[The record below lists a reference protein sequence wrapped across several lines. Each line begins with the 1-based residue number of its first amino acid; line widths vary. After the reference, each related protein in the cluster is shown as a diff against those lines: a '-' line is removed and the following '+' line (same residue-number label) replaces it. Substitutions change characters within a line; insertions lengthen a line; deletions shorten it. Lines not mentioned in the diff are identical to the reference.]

1 MNKQECDKIRGFAA
15 CAAAVVAI
23 CAATAP
29 SPSFADAVTDT
40 NDVTAVVAGW
50 QSAREALGD
59 QLTASPASVKEYSGL
74 GGTGTYYVVTLEGG
88 GFVVT
93 SGDTS
98 LEPVLAYSKTGEWVD
113 DVKRNPL
120 MAMLEIDVAA
130 ASAGLAERSSAIKS
144 RKLLLATS
152 SGSASATASSDSKT
166 EPSAANQAKWAKY
179 KAASGG
185 TQTSSSNR
193 KSLMASAPSSDLR
206 VSPLVASS
214 WSQSGRGENWYT
226 PGNGEANNGNGYVCG
241 CVATM
246 GGQIM
251 RYWKWPDSTVNV
263 TAASDF
269 YSDVVYS
276 DGTKGW
282 NLSKGYYKTY
292 SASSQ
297 TEWSPAFGG
306 TYDWNYIKLNP
317 SSSDLSTYKAAL
329 GKLTRDVGLS
339 CYMRYAS
346 GGSGAPGPVIG
357 HRFVDTFG
365 YANAK
370 IISGWNNDAFLASI
384 DAGMPCA
391 VNVSHSGGAH
401 AIVGDGYGYD
411 SDGTLCVHFNMGW
424 GDVGSDTWYTPPDIG
439 KYTSVGGCVYNIYPP
454 SKGAPD
460 LSVVSGRVLS
470 NGSGVGGVTVTAVNR
485 ETGESFTA
493 TSSNGGTK
501 SFNGETSSTVA
512 KGIYAL
518 MLPAGFYTISATSDS
533 ASAKVEK
540 QVRSCLSCVWTGANS
555 QGIAGS
561 VGNIHGLDLNLGTA
575 VSAPAIALAH
585 RWSFNG
591 DLDDSQGGSAATKIG
606 SAVTVAD
613 GKAKMTGNGNGKGS
627 LNLGTNL
634 LNTVAATI
642 EIWAS
647 QTAARKWA
655 RVFDYGTGMANYFTL
670 TWSQGDDIY
679 LDRAGAGASTTSAT
693 ATDLT
698 MGPYN
703 LGTQYHISAT
713 FERQSDGTTFVRW
726 MRRSAAS
733 GFLERSGSVV
743 LTNGIQNLSSPIL
756 YLGHSF
762 YSSDADACAEYD
774 EVRIWNGV
782 LSDAQLSAN
791 AAVGPDTLLTSV
803 PSSETPYVAKAVW
816 KGGTPTVADF
826 SDSAKWTCL
835 DQNGDSITGV
845 PGKKSVVVIP
855 SGETSFSLP
864 SGYTPNWRKVQ
875 FGEGGSGTYSGT
887 KTADRNYAAQR
898 GDYTTISSSADVG
911 ELLFRIYNYPYNY
924 NQPDGVLAGAQLRY
938 DGWVNV
944 TEEQSGVWT
953 LHGYCDDYVSLK
965 IDDEWAF
972 VNRKM
977 GQSYNTVKVAKGWHR
992 FRLVVGDI
1000 SGGYGGR
1007 IIESNHAFVAP
1018 LVVKINGEGEY
1029 AFAPEHFTFGSG
1041 TQTVKLASDCDWRAL
1056 GDVVVDSGATI
1067 DLNGHEL
1074 KVDAI
1079 AGDNLNAWVISSES
1093 GAKLSVYNGTIDSA
1107 NLSVQNVTVATEH
1120 AATPV
1125 SSPTAM
1131 TFYTDTTNVTLE
1143 CDTEGASIYYT
1154 TDGSEPTK
1162 SSTLYSGPIT
1172 LSGTTTIK
1180 AIAVADAYLESDVFT
1195 ATFTQAPQAATP
1207 TGDIVSSGYRNTLV
1221 DLVSTVEGATI
1232 RYTTDGSDPTETSAV
1247 YDGFIDVTNRTGA
1260 TTVKAVVFA
1269 DGCRPS
1275 EVFTYDYYVKQF
1287 FGPTN
1292 GVNAAEYEDTP
1303 QNRAAHWIF
1312 ENADYKEATGLWSN
1326 AVEYVEGKIAIE
1338 DANAFIADSPS
1349 DDRIVKVTAVIS
1361 FNGIDETDDC
1371 PPDGDIKAAV
1381 RIGPNECFQVCTSV
1395 DGKTVW
1401 QDVSGIDP
1409 VVSADYEIQL
1419 ELDCSNKTYAVSAKM
1434 ADAGVFTQLFAGSTN
1449 RFAYARESSADC
1461 VRIVEFKGEGA
1472 VKSIYGSYTNS
1483 VVFVTDEAVT
1493 VSDGTATLTAS
1504 QADWLNVRGD
1514 HADVAAV
1521 IKTLTSDQF
1530 TRAYLLNENIMDAS
1544 YSVDGWGSFKI
1555 TDIAV
1560 GDDDITVKVKLVRN
1574 FAVMDGAKKA
1584 PINGTLKIYGG
1595 ENVTDINSQIQD
1607 YKLSDNNVHFRDGEE
1622 ATFIIEK
1629 GAIKFYKAKIEEEK

>member
-1 MNKQECDKIRGFAA
+1 MNKNTIRRFAA

-40 NDVTAVVAGW
+40 NDVSAVVAGW
-50 QSAREALGD
+50 QSAREALCG
-59 QLTASPASVKEYSGL
+59 QLTAEPASVKAYSGL

-185 TQTSSSNR
+185 TQTSSFNP
-193 KSLMASAPSSDLR
+193 KIQMASAPSSDLR
-206 VSPLVASS
+206 VGNLV
-214 WSQSGRGENWYT
+214 QSAWGQSTVNYFYNVYNYYT
-226 PGNGEANNGNGYVCG
+226 PNNYVCG

-246 GGQIM
+246 GAQIM
-251 RYWKWPDSTVNV
+251 RYWKWPSGTNITW
-263 TAASDF
+263 TARWYGSV
-269 YSDVVYS
+269 SG
-276 DGTKGW
+276 DGGW
-282 NLSKGYYKTY
+282 NVEEGWQKT
-292 SASSQ
+292 SGGSF
-297 TEWSPAFGG
+297 TRWSPAFGG
-306 TYDWNYIKLNP
+306 TYDWSNMPLNP
-317 SSSDLSTYKAAL
+317 TGYYSDQNKAI

-339 CYMRYAS
+339 CYMNYAS
-346 GGSGAPGPVIG
+346 GGSGTLGEILG
-357 HRFVDTFG
+357 HRFVDQFA

-370 IISGWNNDAFLASI
+370 IKSGWDDNAVLASI

-391 VNVSHSGGAH
+391 VSVYNSSDSGH

-411 SDGTLCVHFNMGW
+411 SSGTLYVHFNMGW
-424 GDVGSDTWYTPPDIG
+424 GDVGADSTWYTTSNIDDTG
-439 KYTSVGGCVYNIYPP
+439 YKFTSVEAIVYNIYPP
-454 SKGAPD
+454 SKGEAD
-460 LSVVSGRVLS
+460 LTVVSGRVLN
-470 NGSGVGGVTVTAVNR
+470 NGNAVGGVTVTAVNR
-485 ETGESFTA
+485 ETGVSYTA
-493 TSSNGGTK
+493 TSSSGGTK
-501 SFNGETSSTVA
+501 SFNGETSAMVGN
-512 KGIYAL
+512 GIYVL
-518 MLPAGFYTISATSDS
+518 MLPAGFYTISAESGS
-533 ASAKVEK
+533 SSAKVER
-540 QVRSCLSCVWTGANS
+540 QVDTCLSEAWGKDNWLQS
-555 QGIAGS
+555 GR

-575 VSAPAIALAH
+575 ISAPAVALAH
-585 RWSFNG
+585 RWSFSG
-591 DLDDSQGGSAATKIG
+591 TTEAEQLADSVGSSAAEKLG
-606 SAVTVAD
+606 SNIAISG
-613 GKAKMTGNGNGKGS
+613 GKAVCTGTGAGQGS
-627 LNLGTNL
+627 FNLGENL
-634 LNTVAATI
+634 LNTDAATI
-642 EIWAS
+642 EIWAAQNAIYNGS
-647 QTAARKWA
+647 RI
-655 RVFDYGTGMANYFTL
+655 FEYGTGQGYYFMMAWTRASDLYNDFVELFNNGAESKNEGTL
-670 TWSQGDDIY
+670 APY
-679 LDRAGAGASTTSAT
+679 VLDR
-693 ATDLT
+693 
-698 MGPYN
+698 
-703 LGTQYHISAT
+703 QYHISVT
-713 FERQSDGTTFVRW
+713 FERQPDGSTLVRA
-726 MRRSAAS
+726 MKRDAAS
-733 GFLERSGSVV
+733 GALLRAAVYTMATGIHTF
-743 LTNGIQNLSSPIL
+743 TNPIL
-756 YLGHSF
+756 RLGRSF
-762 YSSDADACAEYD
+762 WNNADGNATYD
-774 EVRIWNGV
+774 EVRVWDGA
-782 LSDAQLSAN
+782 LTDAQLKASVLA
-791 AAVGPDTLLTSV
+791 GPDANLSTLPWNASAV
-803 PSSETPYVAKAVW
+803 KYVAKAVW
-816 KGGTPTVADF
+816 NGGATEPTASSLAN
-826 SDSAKWTCL
+826 SDNWTCT
-835 DQNGDSITGV
+835 DQNGDAITGV
-845 PGKKSVVVIP
+845 PEARSVVVIP
-855 SGETSFSLP
+855 SGGTTAFSIP
-864 SGYTPNWRKVQ
+864 SGFTPAWRKVQ
-875 FGEGGSGTYSGT
+875 VGDDGAATMCASNATLNSSIANYVQHGANE
-887 KTADRNYAAQR
+887 YAAQLGACSIDTMQR
-898 GDYTTISSSADVG
+898 DIIHSPT
-911 ELLFRIYNYPYNY
+911 NK
-924 NQPDGVLAGAQLRY
+924 PDMLALSQLRF
-938 DGWVNV
+938 DGWFHVD
-944 TEEQSGVWT
+944 SAKAGRWK
-953 LHGYCDDYVSLK
+953 LHGHVDDYIAFR
-965 IDDEWAF
+965 IDDEW
-972 VNRKM
+972 VMYGRTM
-977 GQSYNTVKVAKGWHR
+977 GISLGAVDVAPGWHR
-992 FRLVVGDI
+992 YTMIVGDTG
-1000 SGGYGGR
+1000 GGYGGC
-1007 IIESNHAFVAP
+1007 IVAGNHKKLTPMGVQVNGGPILAFSTE
-1018 LVVKINGEGEY
+1018 N
-1029 AFAPEHFTFGSG
+1029 FTFA
-1041 TQTVKLASDCDWRAL
+1041 TEEQQTVKLAGDADWRAL
-1056 GDVVVDSGATI
+1056 GKITVDGAAI
-1067 DLNGHEL
+1067 DLGGHEL
-1074 KVDAI
+1074 KIDTATASYLGSKVKNGKLAVYGDAVDT
-1079 AGDNLNAWVISSES
+1079 DNLILE
-1093 GAKLSVYNGTIDSA
+1093 
-1107 NLSVQNVTVATEH
+1107 NVTVATEH

-1247 YDGFIDVTNRTGA
+1247 YDDFIDVTNRTGA

-1326 AVEYVEGKIAIE
+1326 DVEYVDGKIAIE

-1381 RIGPNECFQVCTSV
+1381 RIGPNERFQVCTSV

-1409 VVSADYEIQL
+1409 VVSTDYEIQL
-1419 ELDCSNKTYAVSAKM
+1419 ELDRSNKTYAVSAKM
-1434 ADAGVFTQLFAGSTN
+1434 ADAADGFKRLSAGSTN

-1461 VRIVEFKGEGA
+1461 VRIFEFKGEGT